1 MVKNLPVMQ
10 DMHPWVE
17 KIPWRMVWQPT
28 PVFFPEN
35 PMDRSVGQAIGYRVA
50 KSWTRLKQLTTMCPR
65 QKKVTE

>member
-28 PVFFPEN
+28 PVLLPREFHGQKF
-35 PMDRSVGQAIGYRVA
+35 MGSQRVGHD
-50 KSWTRLKQLTTMCPR
+50 
-65 QKKVTE
+65 